1 LETWA
6 VSAGG
11 GKLLRSTSA
20 LAQSDELGPWLV
32 EVETIAGKVRRLVLH
47 AGDPKSS
54 EDRQSFALRA
64 VAQSTAVLHRI
75 AAPAVVAVDDGSES
89 GWLAILEEA
98 LSGTSRIPSIA
109 EPTRLR
115 ALGREVAR
123 INAVR
128 PATTAGLPTRSR
140 SLEGVPFESLPIP
153 DSCRAVFEHASELV
167 GGMTCPTGG
176 GFVHGDFWQ
185 GNTLWDG
192 ALFVGSVDWDYAG
205 IGPGGID
212 LGSLRCDVA
221 VMFGPD
227 AADEVAVG
235 WKEQFGDA
243 PELLAYWDVV
253 SCLSAPADLNF
264 WLPNFHAQGRTDLDI
279 TTVTARR
286 DAFLAAALS
295 ELR

>member
-1 LETWA
+1 
-6 VSAGG
+6 
-11 GKLLRSTSA
+11 
-20 LAQSDELGPWLV
+20 
-32 EVETIAGKVRRLVLH
+32 
-47 AGDPKSS
+47 
-54 EDRQSFALRA
+54 
-64 VAQSTAVLHRI
+64 
-75 AAPAVVAVDDGSES
+75 
-89 GWLAILEEA
+89 
-98 LSGTSRIPSIA
+98 
-109 EPTRLR
+109 
-115 ALGREVAR
+115 
-123 INAVR
+123 
-128 PATTAGLPTRSR
+128 
-140 SLEGVPFESLPIP
+140 
-153 DSCRAVFEHASELV
+153 
-167 GGMTCPTGG
+167 
-176 GFVHGDFWQ
+176 VHGDFWQ

-286 DAFLAAALS
+286 DAFLAAALF
-295 ELR
+295 ELS